1 MTPQPDP
8 EWKAQIQRAK
18 NATRGNV
25 IKARVRLQ
33 DCVTERLRLALADR
47 EPEIVEMKGGY

>member
-8 EWKAQIQRAK
+8 EWKAQIQRAQ